1 MTKEEEQENEN
12 EAKEGEDRGPSFTSG
27 HLFSASGKPFEEDRR
42 RPRCVW
48 RRAEVLR
55 MGLGF
60 MTCSY
65 ATFLYFMSTLLA
77 FFHYLCLFFSPHL
90 LFLKLE
96 HGRFCVGLHVPD
108 FIFIFMSW
116 DKIVWFCQG

>member
-48 RRAEVLR
+48 AQGGGASDGVRFHDMLICDISVFYVHSF
-55 MGLGF
+55 GF
-60 MTCSY
+60 FSL
-65 ATFLYFMSTLLA
+65 FVP
-77 FFHYLCLFFSPHL
+77 LFFPSSFVFEIGARS
-90 LFLKLE
+90 FLRRLA
-96 HGRFCVGLHVPD
+96 CT
-108 FIFIFMSW
+108 
-116 DKIVWFCQG
+116 